1 MKVQIQVSDWVEM
14 KRSAMQRIEK
24 CKRENLCV
32 ACLGSL
38 DGEKK
43 VVRGCHERCYA
54 ATQKAIR
61 TKKFTEAQRIADGK
75 FLAAEPGGRK
85 PCNPVTVEANEAS

>member
-1 MKVQIQVSDWVEM
+1 MRVQIQVFDWVDM

-32 ACLGSL
+32 ACLESL
-38 DGEKK
+38 EGEKK

-54 ATQKAIR
+54 ATQKAR
-61 TKKFTEAQRIADGK
+61 RLKKFTESQRVAEGK
-75 FLAAEPGGRK
+75 FLAKEPGGRK
-85 PCNPVTVEANEAS
+85 PSNPVTVEAAGS